1 MLTSFVPG
9 LSPVLPPSCTHRVA
23 MATPPSPVR
32 AGEPRT
38 VTVQTISV
46 RVDGE
51 ELTLEDVEKRAKKD
65 PRYAELLE
73 RIRREHG
80 L

>member
-9 LSPVLPPSCTHRVA
+9 LSPVLPPSCTRRVA
-23 MATPPSPVR
+23 TATPPLPVR

-73 RIRREHG
+73 RIRREHS

>member
-1 MLTSFVPG
+1 
-9 LSPVLPPSCTHRVA
+9 

-73 RIRREHG
+73 RIRREHS